1 MSRSEL
7 KELFESYWYDNKYLE
22 EKFKE
27 VELFNKIS
35 MNQCDPSFLTDTKE
49 NEKLEIKKI
58 LEKKKYIETLIQKLQ
73 QPYRTILY
81 MRYISFLS
89 FDQIADKIHY
99 STKRIYQLH
108 SDALNQLKS
117 IISNEPSNISNN

>member
-1 MSRSEL
+1 MSREEL
-7 KELFESYWYDNKYLE
+7 KELFESYWYDSQYLK

-27 VELFNKIS
+27 VEIFNKLT
-35 MNQCDPSFLTDTKE
+35 MNQSDSAFLMDTKV
-49 NEKLEIKKI
+49 NEQLEIKKI
-58 LEKKKYIETLIQKLQ
+58 LEKKKYIETLIQKLH

-81 MRYISFLS
+81 MKYISFFT

-108 SDALNQLKS
+108 SDALNQLK
-117 IISNEPSNISNN
+117 IITTNTSPNISTN

>member
-1 MSRSEL
+1 MSREEL
-7 KELFESYWYDNKYLE
+7 KELFESYWYDNQYLN

-27 VELFNKIS
+27 VELFNKLTL
-35 MNQCDPSFLTDTKE
+35 NQSDQSFFIDTKE
-49 NEKLEIKKI
+49 NEKMEIMKI
-58 LEKKKYIETLIQKLQ
+58 LKKKKHIETLIQNLS

-81 MRYISFLS
+81 MKYISFFT

-108 SDALNQLKS
+108 SDALKQLTIITAENS
-117 IISNEPSNISNN
+117 IDFSTN

>member
-1 MSRSEL
+1 MSREEL
-7 KELFESYWYDNKYLE
+7 KELFESYWYDNQYLK

-27 VELFNKIS
+27 VESLNKLS
-35 MNQCDPSFLTDTKE
+35 MNQSDSAFLVDTKE
-49 NEKLEIKKI
+49 NEQLEIKKI
-58 LEKKKYIETLIQKLQ
+58 LEKKKYIETLIQKLP

-81 MRYISFLS
+81 MRYISFFT

-108 SDALNQLKS
+108 SDALNKLKL
-117 IISNEPSNISNN
+117 ITADTTSNIRTN